1 MGNEI
6 LLTLLSPEGGVKTI
20 QVKKKMIFCVC
31 VCVCLDAHNVRNPR
45 QLLQLS

>member
-20 QVKKKMIFCVC
+20 QVKKKWYFVC